1 MKSTVFSTFMILYS
15 KMKNIGTLCIE
26 RTCKYNV
33 CAMYMYITMCSA
45 HFSSNLELLILI
57 LLDCYV
63 FIGKHCV
70 CTHMIILYWWLSI
83 LMHFSYI
90 ASDRIQSVSWLQVN
104 KKFICKRRCSSLLD
118 TTFQTFFFHLFFCV
132 PPLETS
138 ITCSLPDVPIFVLI
152 VFVSPKIR

>member
-1 MKSTVFSTFMILYS
+1 
-15 KMKNIGTLCIE
+15 MKNIGTLCIE

-70 CTHMIILYWWLSI
+70 CTHMIILY
-83 LMHFSYI
+83 
-90 ASDRIQSVSWLQVN
+90 
-104 KKFICKRRCSSLLD
+104 
-118 TTFQTFFFHLFFCV
+118 
-132 PPLETS
+132 
-138 ITCSLPDVPIFVLI
+138 
-152 VFVSPKIR
+152 